1 MPHRF
6 FQPTFFLLSLLGA
19 IALRANPVPAEA
31 YVMQMSDDWTLTG
44 DVQEHALILSLPGLA
59 NRDQPR
65 LSLEFGPKWPWQITK
80 PVRAFYEK
88 KHPITFHPLA
98 NADEALTALGAH
110 AKGYV
115 VWDQQVRTS
124 LIVAFTVAGLEDAVV
139 VTADLIPLAEKHGLK
154 PVADLRGDFTGM
166 NDAQIYQIAFDRYWA
181 RCNHDLVVWLGG
193 HYGNRFEPGM
203 ADWGVRQRAFCT
215 DLSNNPRHT
224 EEIALT
230 KKIYGALNPN
240 AFVMGWHSYG
250 KDTEGQQVSLT
261 SNYGLRMEGLNT
273 LPNLSFNAQIP
284 FSQGFKFVNHHAV
297 DPAHPP
303 KPEPKVYIA
312 LMQTD
317 SIGIGA
323 WTKPGRG
330 KLPYTWGVTASW
342 LDFAPGVLEY
352 FYQGATPNDQF
363 NAFAFPSY
371 MYPKAVPA
379 KEYPALQK
387 IVRRYNQ
394 TLDLRVMDIMDY
406 SEGNRHVGNSDLTKE
421 VVDLIF
427 AGYPDMIGFTN
438 GYGAARTY
446 AHRDGR
452 ALLSYEYYLSPDRPK
467 EEIIADLEELIW
479 LNPKRPYYLLI
490 HVRESQSIDRVADIL
505 GSLKEETAIVPID
518 VFFSIAGQAPTFRTR
533 YKQPDDPV
541 VRNPSLFP

>member
-1 MPHRF
+1 MLHRF
-6 FQPTFFLLSLLGA
+6 LRFITFALGLIFATSLHAGQ
-19 IALRANPVPAEA
+19 VPSEA

-44 DVQEHALILSLPGLA
+44 DLPEHALIISLQGLA

-65 LSLEFGPKWPWQITK
+65 LYLEYGPKWPWQITK
-80 PVRAFYEK
+80 PVRAFYEE
-88 KHPITFHPLA
+88 KHGISFKTLDDADAALA
-98 NADEALTALGAH
+98 ALGAH

-115 VWDQQVRTS
+115 VWDQAVRTS

-139 VTADLIPLAEKHGLK
+139 VNEDLIPLAEKHGLK
-154 PVADLRGDFTGM
+154 LLADLRGDFTGM
-166 NDAQIYQIAFDRYWA
+166 DDAEIYQIAYDRYWA

-193 HYGNRFEPGM
+193 HHGNVLEPGM
-203 ADWGVRQRAFCT
+203 ADWAVRQRAFCT
-215 DLSNNPRHT
+215 DLSNNPRHPA
-224 EEIALT
+224 ELALT
-230 KKIYGALNPN
+230 KRIYTELKPN

-261 SNYGLRMEGLNT
+261 SNHGLRMEGLNT

-284 FSQGFKFVNHHAV
+284 FSEGFTFKNHHSV
-297 DPAHPP
+297 DPANPP
-303 KPEPKVYIA
+303 KPEAKVYIA
-312 LMQTD
+312 LAQTD

-330 KLPYTWGVTASW
+330 KLPYTWGVPASW
-342 LDFAPGVLEY
+342 LDFAPGVIEY
-352 FYQGATPNDQF
+352 FYQGATPNDHF

-371 MYPKAVPA
+371 LYPKAVPA
-379 KEYPALQK
+379 EQYPALQA
-387 IVRRYNQ
+387 IVRRYNR

-406 SEGNRHVGNSDLTKE
+406 SEGNRHVGNTDLTKE

-427 AGYPDMIGFTN
+427 EGYPDIIGFTN

-452 ALLSYEYYLSPDRPK
+452 ALLSYEYYLSPTRPK
-467 EEIIADLEELIW
+467 EEVIADLEELIW

-490 HVRESQSIDRVADIL
+490 HVRESSSIDRVADIL
-505 GSLKEETAIVPID
+505 GSLQEENEIVPID
-518 VFFSIAGQAPTFRTR
+518 VFFAIAGQAPTFRTR

-541 VRNPSLFP
+541 IRNPY

>member
-1 MPHRF
+1 MLRRF
-6 FQPTFFLLSLLGA
+6 SPFLFLAACLGCA
-19 IALRANPVPAEA
+19 STLRADQVPSAA
-31 YVMQMSDDWTLTG
+31 YVMQMSDDWTLEG
-44 DVQEHALILSLPGLA
+44 DLPAHALILSLQGLA
-59 NRDQPR
+59 NRGQPR
-65 LSLEFGPKWPWQITK
+65 LYLEFGPKWPWQITK

-98 NADEALTALGAH
+98 DADAALAALGSH

-115 VWDQQVRTS
+115 VWDQRVRTS

-139 VTADLIPLAEKHGLK
+139 VSESLIPLVERHGLK
-154 PVADLRGDFTGM
+154 LITDLRGEFTGM
-166 NDAQIYQIAFDRYWA
+166 DDAQIYQIAYDRYWA

-193 HYGNRFEPGM
+193 VHGTALEPGM
-203 ADWGVRQRAFCT
+203 ADWAVQQRAFCT
-215 DLSNNPRHT
+215 DLSNNPRHP
-224 EEIALT
+224 EELALT
-230 KKIYGALNPN
+230 KKIYSSLKPN
-240 AFVMGWHSYG
+240 SFVMGWHSYG
-250 KDTEGQQVSLT
+250 KDTEGQQVTLT

-273 LPNLSFNAQIP
+273 LPNLSFNSQIP
-284 FSQGFKFVNHHAV
+284 FSAGFKFVNHHAV

-330 KLPYTWGVTASW
+330 KLPYTWGVPTSW

-379 KEYPALQK
+379 KEYPALQA

-406 SEGNRHVGNSDLTKE
+406 SEGNRHVGNTDLTKE

-427 AGYPDMIGFTN
+427 AGFPDIIGFTN
-438 GYGAARTY
+438 GYGAARTF

-467 EEIIADLEELIW
+467 AEVIADLDELIW

-490 HVRESQSIDRVADIL
+490 HVRESSSIERVADVL
-505 GSLKEETAIVPID
+505 DGLKTPHEVVPID
-518 VFFSIAGQAPTFRTR
+518 VFFAIAGQAPTFRTR
-533 YKQPDDPV
+533 YKQPGDPV
-541 VRNPSLFP
+541 VLNPY